1 MIRQVPALRCDV
13 HPMEAATPLRPPH
26 VRLIGDRVAVDGL
39 VIDDESAVRLVRER
53 EETGADPVRVIED
66 AIAIGARVLDREQA
80 GANVEWV
87 KSELTRMAGDTEAVL
102 RERSAELA
110 DDFAKKFDEAFGE
123 GDGHLAKSL
132 ERLFSDESSAAVQ
145 NRIKEMVGDVMAR
158 SREDLARQFSADDDR
173 NPLAGFQKASLEVI
187 RQAASQQDNNLRA
200 MHAQMAD
207 LRKELQG
214 LRDDKQKQLELAEAE
229 EKGTAKG
236 RTFEERVYEALDVIA
251 VAQGD
256 DCDAVG
262 DLKGST
268 GRSGDIVVDIDA
280 CAGPSRGRI
289 VWEAKNSKLSRPEAL
304 RQLDQALA
312 VRDADYA
319 VLVVP
324 SEDKLP
330 ARTLPLREHN
340 GDKMIVTYDPDE
352 DSAVSLQV
360 AYSLARA
367 RVLMARG
374 EAEGVDTAAIADTVE
389 RALDE
394 LGNMRSVK
402 SQLTGAETSIGNA
415 RSILEAM
422 AAAVKARLEEIDRLV
437 AAGEPPP
444 GD

>member
-1 MIRQVPALRCDV
+1 
-13 HPMEAATPLRPPH
+13 MEAATPLRKPH

-39 VIDDESAVRLVRER
+39 LVDDESAVRLVRER
-53 EETGADPVRVIED
+53 EEAGADPVRVIED

-87 KSELTRMAGDTEAVL
+87 RSELEKAARDTESVL
-102 RERSAELA
+102 RERSTELA
-110 DDFAKKFDEAFGE
+110 DAFAQKFDETFGE
-123 GDGHLAKSL
+123 QDGHLAKSL
-132 ERLFSDESSAAVQ
+132 DRLFSDGSSAAVQ
-145 NRIKEMVGDVMAR
+145 NRIKDMVGEVMTR
-158 SREDLARQFSADDDR
+158 SREELARQFSADDDR

-187 RQAASQQDNNLRA
+187 RQASAQQDNNLKA
-200 MHAQMAD
+200 MHAQMAE

-214 LRDDKQKQLELAEAE
+214 LRDEKQKQLELAEIE

-236 RTFEERVYEALDVIA
+236 RTFEEHVHEALDSLA

-256 DCDAVG
+256 ACDAVG

-268 GRSGDIVVDIDA
+268 GKTGDIVVDIDA
-280 CAGPSRGRI
+280 CAGPARGRI
-289 VWEAKNSKLSRPEAL
+289 VWEAKNSKLSKPDAL

-312 VRDADYA
+312 DRDADFA

-324 SEDKLP
+324 SEEKLP

-340 GDKMIVTYDPDE
+340 GDKMLVTYDPE
-352 DSAVSLQV
+352 DGSPISLQV

-374 EAEGVDTAAIADTVE
+374 EADGVDSAAIADSVE
-389 RALDE
+389 RALGE

-402 SQLTGAETSIGNA
+402 SQLTGAETSLEKA
-415 RSILEAM
+415 RSILETM
-422 AAAVKARLEEIDRLV
+422 EAAVKARLEEIDRLA
-437 AAGEPPP
+437 AAGGSTA